1 MKKSEIKILKVLS
14 EFEKLTLKQL
24 ANILNCNTSFCSRVL
39 KDLQKKG
46 IVSCSVENGKKYYY
60 VLRNPYTNLLLE
72 IIKEFSNLLGGKRE
86 ILLSA
91 LTKELNLKEI
101 QLKTQLSLKQIIE
114 YLEEF
119 QSQGIVVEKN
129 GKYTIARDKEIL
141 ITFFKLKEMENLNVV
156 WERGEEKLFY
166 SSEKMENNCTLTAF
180 SLFPKFGVQVYQKYF
195 YYYSPK
201 SDISLEEIFIHSLKF
216 SKDKNDFLLCIIFY
230 LKNKYFFDPI
240 KLRIL
245 ARKYQVREILT
256 NIFELLEKKKQID
269 FLPSYEELRRKARI
283 YGINLDFPLSGEEKL
298 RNLFLNLDMVL
309 KENLKIFLIGGSAMI
324 LRKLKSSTKDIDV
337 ILESKRDLEILRNAL
352 SRLNFTFLRNIF
364 ENPYYRIDVYVKRVL
379 KGFELSEEMKR
390 RASLF
395 YSGKFLKVYILS
407 NEDLFLF
414 KSYSGREGDLEDCKI
429 LAEKKLDWKIIL
441 EECLSQERRLNK
453 LFSITLLDMLYALKD
468 YDVKAP
474 NSIFRKLQR
483 HCTEE
488 LIKEELKKRERSIK
502 ELVFLLDIPEP
513 TVRKIVKDLESR
525 GVIEKIKAKRGY
537 KYNIA

>member
-1 MKKSEIKILKVLS
+1 
-14 EFEKLTLKQL
+14 
-24 ANILNCNTSFCSRVL
+24 
-39 KDLQKKG
+39 
-46 IVSCSVENGKKYYY
+46 
-60 VLRNPYTNLLLE
+60 
-72 IIKEFSNLLGGKRE
+72 
-86 ILLSA
+86 
-91 LTKELNLKEI
+91 
-101 QLKTQLSLKQIIE
+101 
-114 YLEEF
+114 
-119 QSQGIVVEKN
+119 
-129 GKYTIARDKEIL
+129 
-141 ITFFKLKEMENLNVV
+141 
-156 WERGEEKLFY
+156 
-166 SSEKMENNCTLTAF
+166 
-180 SLFPKFGVQVYQKYF
+180 
-195 YYYSPK
+195 
-201 SDISLEEIFIHSLKF
+201 
-216 SKDKNDFLLCIIFY
+216 
-230 LKNKYFFDPI
+230 
-240 KLRIL
+240 
-245 ARKYQVREILT
+245 
-256 NIFELLEKKKQID
+256 
-269 FLPSYEELRRKARI
+269 
-283 YGINLDFPLSGEEKL
+283 
-298 RNLFLNLDMVL
+298 
-309 KENLKIFLIGGSAMI
+309 MI